1 VGLSP
6 PTQRQTISY
15 SYDPEKGRLVWNEEI
30 QCDKCRETFP
40 NDEALVKHD
49 LQRCLDNETAAIS
62 QSLQSAEEISQKED
76 VTRLPRVGVDI
87 ISHRSRVETVF
98 NPLVPESSHFVIGLD
113 VQASSAMGGPL
124 FNRRAKEA
132 MPKPSRHGYIDI
144 EPSFSGE
151 FSSGSLGLSPRNGPP
166 SILALQ
172 HRKEVDEVSLRS
184 YKSAES
190 SLVSYFTARSDSDS
204 RWGTSVTRQSK
215 EGEGLDTLSENI
227 CVVEEV
233 KRGLSRTQKEFE
245 ALVDIVSSCV
255 IGDFEASNVDQVML
269 RETIR
274 NCLRGQ
280 HLTAPRSGGIPVLP
294 HHRDDDNSM
303 KQSTATDDRVQSEI
317 GAFDQL
323 KEPLDKLM
331 GIVAGYRSGQSNTE
345 ASKFADQKL
354 RRRLGAQLCVYIDQY
369 HTGAPLQSVTS
380 PGPVFSSEWLKHLH
394 QRGILLEP
402 EHELNWSGRGQHV
415 EYGLHEKPYIPLQ
428 LKSTLGHGATAV
440 VESVQCLR
448 ILLVRKTIKCS
459 RRLIKE
465 DVVVEVEHL
474 QRLQHSHI
482 VRTVGTYTLGRKL
495 SILLYPA
502 ADKNLEDFMDDM
514 ADSGSMPQDRDN
526 QYMQQFFGCLSNA
539 IDFIHNMNVK
549 HMDIKPRNILVRQT
563 KNGLKVYI
571 ADFGIAKAYSSAVE
585 AFTDSPTS
593 CTRKY
598 AAPEVIMQDTRGFP
612 ADIFSLGCV
621 FLEMVVSMGSI
632 PMLKAQ
638 ALAEVRGSEY
648 HTHIEGVRCWYLNCL
663 EDCFKQN
670 SAHQWWLNDL
680 CNLLLRLSPM
690 LDRSPEERPLSSEL
704 KEGTVTLSCQECDK
718 GPEPFEATNTAA
730 I

>member
-1 VGLSP
+1 
-6 PTQRQTISY
+6 
-15 SYDPEKGRLVWNEEI
+15 
-30 QCDKCRETFP
+30 
-40 NDEALVKHD
+40 
-49 LQRCLDNETAAIS
+49 
-62 QSLQSAEEISQKED
+62 
-76 VTRLPRVGVDI
+76 
-87 ISHRSRVETVF
+87 
-98 NPLVPESSHFVIGLD
+98 
-113 VQASSAMGGPL
+113 
-124 FNRRAKEA
+124 
-132 MPKPSRHGYIDI
+132 
-144 EPSFSGE
+144 
-151 FSSGSLGLSPRNGPP
+151 
-166 SILALQ
+166 
-172 HRKEVDEVSLRS
+172 
-184 YKSAES
+184 
-190 SLVSYFTARSDSDS
+190 
-204 RWGTSVTRQSK
+204 
-215 EGEGLDTLSENI
+215 
-227 CVVEEV
+227 
-233 KRGLSRTQKEFE
+233 
-245 ALVDIVSSCV
+245 
-255 IGDFEASNVDQVML
+255 
-269 RETIR
+269 
-274 NCLRGQ
+274 
-280 HLTAPRSGGIPVLP
+280 
-294 HHRDDDNSM
+294 
-303 KQSTATDDRVQSEI
+303 
-317 GAFDQL
+317 
-323 KEPLDKLM
+323 
-331 GIVAGYRSGQSNTE
+331 
-345 ASKFADQKL
+345 
-354 RRRLGAQLCVYIDQY
+354 
-369 HTGAPLQSVTS
+369 
-380 PGPVFSSEWLKHLH
+380 VFSSEWLKHLR

-415 EYGLHEKPYIPLQ
+415 EYGPHEEPDIPLQ

-440 VESVQCLR
+440 VESVQCRR

-459 RRLIKE
+459 RRLTKE

-474 QRLQHSHI
+474 QRLQHSYI
-482 VRTVGTYTLGRKL
+482 VRAVGTYTLGRKL

-502 ADKNLEDFMDDM
+502 ADKNLEDFMDDL
-514 ADSGSMPQDRDN
+514 ADSESTPHDRDI

-670 SAHQWWLNDL
+670 SVHQWWLDDL
-680 CNLLLRLSPM
+680 YNLLLRLAPM
-690 LDRSPEERPLSSEL
+690 LDRSPEKRPLSSDL
-704 KEGTVTLSCQECDK
+704 KKGTVRHSCQECDK